1 MTKIPNVKRYAF
13 LFFAV
18 FILIVNGSILQ
29 SKSIPHD
36 NDNYPFQLYMVAN
49 PESAYQNDHFNM
61 SLSITN
67 IHFEEISN
75 VSLNFDIS
83 TDLEILQSS
92 VPDIG
97 TENDSSERNYPIGS
111 LDVDEIYLFRVE
123 YNVTSSDTKTLTVEG
138 INVSFRLENGLSSFI
153 ISNTVN
159 ILLKGEQVATESKTL
174 PEIPANYAPP
184 DDSIIYLAYILPI
197 LVFGISIFILRRLR
211 R

>member
-1 MTKIPNVKRYAF
+1 
-13 LFFAV
+13 
-18 FILIVNGSILQ
+18 
-29 SKSIPHD
+29 
-36 NDNYPFQLYMVAN
+36 MVAN

-61 SLSITN
+61 SLSMTN
-67 IHFEEISN
+67 IHFEEIYN
-75 VSLNFDIS
+75 VSLNFDVP
-83 TDLEILQSS
+83 TGLEILKSS
-92 VPDIG
+92 VLDIG

-159 ILLKGEQVATESKTL
+159 ILLKGEQVTTESKTL
-174 PEIPANYAPP
+174 PEIPTDFAPP

-197 LVFGISIFILRRLR
+197 FVFGISIFILRRLR